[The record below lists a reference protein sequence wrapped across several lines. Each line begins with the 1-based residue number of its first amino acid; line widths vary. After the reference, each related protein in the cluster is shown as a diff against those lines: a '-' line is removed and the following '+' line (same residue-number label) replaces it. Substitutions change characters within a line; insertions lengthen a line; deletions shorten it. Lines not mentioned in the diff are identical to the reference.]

1 MKFYAGLIAIAMAV
15 QSWGAFPNGPSTE
28 GTLAASLLAW
38 VRAHVTS
45 ANATNTN
52 AFCDQAGDNNGCD
65 AGTQTVSLYQLGGKI
80 SNSAVTY
87 WQSNIDVD
95 CDGTNAS
102 VCADDPAH
110 LQSLSFS
117 SVDATVT
124 PFFVIPG
131 CQGCGSC
138 GGGWG
143 PFDYQAR
150 GIAYGQVGAVIY
162 RQKQPSGT
170 VTVGV
175 CYAPFLDE
183 DDCVTEI
190 GEGSY
195 ALNKFLGIDPDPNNG
210 GSNGGSDDTNVAFI
224 IFPNTSTTN
233 NRVTNFSDTAAANRQ
248 VISIGEAAAAA
259 LLGTKVENPVVTNL
273 HGTTLATYQINRR
286 LINIA
291 SNGNHTVSIFSL
303 NGENVISI
311 SGTGAKTYNV
321 SNLKSGTYIIRINLE
336 SGSFADKVMIY

>member
-28 GTLAASLLAW
+28 GTLAESLLAW
-38 VRAHVTS
+38 ARAHVTS
-45 ANATNTN
+45 ANVTNTN
-52 AFCDQAGDNNGCD
+52 AFCDQANDQGSACPS
-65 AGTQTVSLYQLGGKI
+65 GTQTVSLYQLGGKA
-80 SNSAVTY
+80 SSSEVTF

-95 CDGTNAS
+95 CDGSTSSLCGN
-102 VCADDPAH
+102 DPSQ
-110 LQSLSFS
+110 LGQLSFS
-117 SVDATVT
+117 SVEATIT
-124 PFFVIPG
+124 PFYVIPG
-131 CQGCGSC
+131 CADCQSC

-143 PFDYQAR
+143 PFDYGAR
-150 GIAYGQVGAVIY
+150 GIGYGQVAAIVH
-162 RQKQPSGT
+162 RQKMSST
-170 VTVGV
+170 TWTVGV

-195 ALNKFLGIDPDPNNG
+195 ALNKFLGINPDPAQG
-210 GSNGGSDDTNVAFI
+210 GTLGGLDDTNDAFI
-224 IFPNTSTTN
+224 IFPGAS

-248 VISIGEAAAAA
+248 VVSIGEAAAAA
-259 LLGTKVENPVVTNL
+259 LLGTKVENPIVTSL
-273 HGTTLATYQINRR
+273 HGTTLATYQINKR

-303 NGENVISI
+303 NGESVMSI